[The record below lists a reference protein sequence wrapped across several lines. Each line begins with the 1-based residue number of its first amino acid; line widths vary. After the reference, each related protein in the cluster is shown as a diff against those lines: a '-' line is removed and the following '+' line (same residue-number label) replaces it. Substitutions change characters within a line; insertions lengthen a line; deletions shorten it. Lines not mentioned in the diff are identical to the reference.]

1 MCIRD
6 RSYISGLSII
16 AGSIDS
22 ENKNIILRN
31 YIQGMIKS
39 YTLGIKQ
46 EYGCLLYTS
55 SNYHNIQG
63 TNAVYDHGMDSFSVA
78 LNQGILSLQNG
89 ENDIIIV
96 EMCIRDRDMFS
107 KDNFGTVNSSL

>member
-1 MCIRD
+1 MGLSEDHNRHIVNLW
-6 RSYISGLSII
+6 SYISGLSII

-46 EYGCLLYTS
+46 NMVFDRTTIVIYSYLY
-55 SNYHNIQG
+55 
-63 TNAVYDHGMDSFSVA
+63 
-78 LNQGILSLQNG
+78 
-89 ENDIIIV
+89 
-96 EMCIRDRDMFS
+96 
-107 KDNFGTVNSSL
+107 KKK